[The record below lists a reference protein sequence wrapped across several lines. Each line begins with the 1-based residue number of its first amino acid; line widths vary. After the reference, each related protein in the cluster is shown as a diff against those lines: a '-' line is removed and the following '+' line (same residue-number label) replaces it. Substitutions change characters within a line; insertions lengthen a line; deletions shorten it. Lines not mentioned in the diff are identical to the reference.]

1 MMKRV
6 ILAAA
11 LGAALCGAARAE
23 TATTPDECLK
33 QAFDIAKSAEDK
45 TLTEADL
52 DAFEAMLSKMEAHCD
67 ADEFEA
73 ADKVGADIKA
83 MLAAK

>member
-1 MMKRV
+1 MIKRV
-6 ILAAA
+6 ILAASLSA
-11 LGAALCGAARAE
+11 VLCGAAHAE
-23 TATTPDECLK
+23 AAKTPDECLK

-52 DAFEAMLSKMEAHCD
+52 DVFEAKLAKMEAHCD

-73 ADKVGADIKA
+73 ADKLGAEITA
-83 MLAAK
+83 MLATK

>member
-6 ILAAA
+6 ILAAV
-11 LGAALCGAARAE
+11 LGAALCGAAQAE
-23 TATTPDECLK
+23 VAKSPDECLK
-33 QAFDIAKSAEDK
+33 QAFDLAKSAEDK
-45 TLTEADL
+45 TLTETDL

-73 ADKVGADIKA
+73 ADKAGAEIQA
-83 MLAAK
+83 MLATK